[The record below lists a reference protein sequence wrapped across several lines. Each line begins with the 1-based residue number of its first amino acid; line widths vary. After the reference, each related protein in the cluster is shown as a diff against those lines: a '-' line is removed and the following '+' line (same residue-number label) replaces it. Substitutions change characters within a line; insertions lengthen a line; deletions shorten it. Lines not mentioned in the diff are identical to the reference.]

1 MQNSKRIGAEFKKA
15 VEEASKYI
23 DLLDEARN
31 EALKAAR
38 DIIRL
43 SGYVVTKINNLEFDE
58 AKEIISEL
66 EQKVKRYLE
75 IIGSYKELFYT
86 GCTSNALSE
95 YVEAEVLYK
104 VFMEKRVPTY
114 KELNVHPVH
123 YMLGVSDCIGEFKR
137 IILEFIRRREF
148 NECWIILEYMESLYN
163 SISVLDYPE
172 PLTPGLKHKIDVAR
186 KIIDST
192 KELLLDLSTR
202 VKLESKMEK
211 LIEKLL

>member
-1 MQNSKRIGAEFKKA
+1 MQDPKRIGAEFKKA

-31 EALKAAR
+31 EALKVAR

-58 AKEIISEL
+58 AKEMISEL

-75 IIGSYKELFYT
+75 IIGPYKELFYT
-86 GCTSNALSE
+86 GFTSNALSE

-104 VFMEKRVPTY
+104 VFMEERVPTY

-123 YMLGVSDCIGEFKR
+123 YVLGVSDCIGEFKR
-137 IILEFIRRREF
+137 IILELIRRRRF